1 MSIQYG
7 GLTARAGSRQQVF
20 PTRYPLAG
28 ALVPYGCPMLRRF
41 SLTKPIYG
49 ARIRVMS
56 TTTLPLLILS
66 GASES
71 SEPELLVGRARRAV
85 TLDVVERALGVPGLQ
100 PVVVATN
107 STELARDLSG
117 MPVQVDLDKPGEAF
131 HFGRRLLELISRYG
145 LERCFYVGGGA
156 GALLPAEA
164 MALIVDEVLRADRL
178 LVTNN
183 FYSSDLVAFTPARV
197 LHDHAPPENDNELAW
212 LLGEHAGLP
221 VRELP
226 RDGAS
231 QFDVDTPTD
240 LLTLAVHPQAGPRT
254 SALLAGLALDTSAL
268 DAALPLFLDRNAT
281 VLIAGRVGAATWSY
295 LERET
300 ACSTRVLS
308 EERGMRASGRL
319 ARGEVRSLLG
329 YFLDAVGLDRFF
341 ETMGAMGEALF
352 LDNRAILAH
361 KGLWPSAAD
370 RFYSDLR
377 RPDQIADP
385 FLRALT
391 EAAMAARIPVVMG
404 GHSLVSGGMYALVE
418 AAWLRGHDLERHVV
432 PAGL

>member
-1 MSIQYG
+1 
-7 GLTARAGSRQQVF
+7 
-20 PTRYPLAG
+20 
-28 ALVPYGCPMLRRF
+28 MLFRF
-41 SLTKPIYG
+41 SLTKDG
-49 ARIRVMS
+49 SDDRIQGMS

-71 SEPELLVGRARRAV
+71 SEPERLVSRARRAV
-85 TLDVVERALGVPGLQ
+85 TLDVVERALGVPGLR

-107 STELARDLSG
+107 SSELARELSG
-117 MPVQVDLDKPGEAF
+117 MTVQVDMDTPGEPF
-131 HFGRRLLELISRYG
+131 HFGRRLVELIGRYG
-145 LERCFYVGGGA
+145 MERCFYRGGGA
-156 GALLPAEA
+156 GALLPASSLA
-164 MALIVDEVLRADRL
+164 PIVDEVVGAERL

-183 FYSSDLVAFTPARV
+183 FYSSDLAAFTPAGV
-197 LHDHAPPENDNELAW
+197 LHDFPPPENDNELAW

-226 RDGAS
+226 RNGAS

-240 LLTLAVHPQAGPRT
+240 LLTLAVHPEAGPR
-254 SALLAGLALDTSAL
+254 SRDFLAGLALDTSAL

-329 YFLDAVGLDRFF
+329 YYLDAVGLDRFF
-341 ETMGAMGEALF
+341 ETMGTMGQALF
-352 LDNRAILAH
+352 LDNRPIWAH
-361 KGLWPSAAD
+361 RGIWPSAAD

-377 RPDQIADP
+377 LPERIVDP
-385 FLRALT
+385 FVRALT
-391 EAAMAARIPVVMG
+391 EAAMAAPIPVIMG

-418 AAWLRGHDLERHVV
+418 AAWLRGHDLARHVV
-432 PAGL
+432 PTDL